1 MARRRSCNRDSSQRL
16 EYEDHGRAGNV
27 IYVEGPTRIKFWYEM
42 GGGDCKLYID
52 IPSSDEWE
60 KSTDTSLGRRGE
72 ILEFVARTAQKE
84 QARTWRYEIHE
95 REIAFY

>member
-1 MARRRSCNRDSSQRL
+1 
-16 EYEDHGRAGNV
+16 
-27 IYVEGPTRIKFWYEM
+27 M